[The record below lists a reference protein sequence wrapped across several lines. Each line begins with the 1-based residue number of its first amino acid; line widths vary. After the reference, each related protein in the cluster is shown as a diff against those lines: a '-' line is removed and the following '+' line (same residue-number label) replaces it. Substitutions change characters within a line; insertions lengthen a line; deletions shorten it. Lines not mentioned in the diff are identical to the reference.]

1 MFSSEKS
8 KCNRIW
14 IIQIHTHTQIFTL
27 AHTRPKQIAFY
38 ETIAIEQTNKQTK
51 KRMAN
56 RKNRS
61 QLKFNQMLNKI
72 AFNRNAF
79 RKFNFNCKSID
90 VKFRQKF
97 VLELEEKNRSSLVW
111 ICCSRRWYN
120 LRAEL
125 CWVRGLFVRMLLP
138 LFSHSYTRKRWKCE
152 WNSITITW
160 WLPLHSIQ
168 RQQTQRQISNKL
180 AHTLTHSLT
189 NSHMCAR
196 VFRVFSSHFSVPI
209 GAVCWLTRSCCCCC
223 CHCYCPDVR
232 DFNDRR
238 IHNFSS
244 SLCFFMYA
252 QPKVAMTRCACS
264 HSRQFYMYRWSD

>member
-1 MFSSEKS
+1 
-8 KCNRIW
+8 
-14 IIQIHTHTQIFTL
+14 
-27 AHTRPKQIAFY
+27 
-38 ETIAIEQTNKQTK
+38 
-51 KRMAN
+51 MAN

-152 WNSITITW
+152 WNSITW

-180 AHTLTHSLT
+180 AHTLAHQLTHVRACVQSLFVSFLGADWRGLLTHSLMLLLLLPLLLPRCERFQRSSNT
-189 NSHMCAR
+189 QFFFFSLLFHVCSTESSNDSMC
-196 VFRVFSSHFSVPI
+196 
-209 GAVCWLTRSCCCCC
+209 L
-223 CHCYCPDVR
+223 
-232 DFNDRR
+232 
-238 IHNFSS
+238 
-244 SLCFFMYA
+244 
-252 QPKVAMTRCACS
+252 
-264 HSRQFYMYRWSD
+264 